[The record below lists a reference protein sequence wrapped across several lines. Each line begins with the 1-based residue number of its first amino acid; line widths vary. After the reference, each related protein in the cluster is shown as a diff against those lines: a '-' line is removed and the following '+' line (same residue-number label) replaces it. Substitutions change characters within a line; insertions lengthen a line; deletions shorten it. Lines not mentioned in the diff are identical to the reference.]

1 MHHHPRKCQ
10 SKSWPVRAQGITAD
24 QPFSEFRPSPP
35 SSRSL
40 NANCQCLSLP
50 DEHDEALATR
60 HPRIDQISLQ
70 HRVMLRPQR
79 DDYRRVFRALAL
91 VDCRRVG
98 QHQLIELTKTI
109 CDFPIVEVDVE
120 FAFLI
125 DARNEIAVVDVLVVI
140 VLNLHDLV
148 AWTESPAEPLD
159 ADLARRVERVLQL
172 DVERAGTEAA
182 PVHWA
187 EDLDV
192 AYRVEPEALWDA
204 LLYDRQQLSHSLSRA
219 CRGDEVEVTAV
230 GRGQIGHHAV
240 VDPMRVDNDAAL
252 GGLPEDFG
260 QAHHRNGARC

>member
-1 MHHHPRKCQ
+1 M
-10 SKSWPVRAQGITAD
+10 SVKSWPVRAQGITAD

-109 CDFPIVEVDVE
+109 CDFPAVEVDVE
-120 FAFLI
+120 FAFLEI
-125 DARNEIAVVDVLVVI
+125 DARHDAEIAVVDVLVVI
-140 VLNLHDLV
+140 VLDLHDLV
-148 AWTESPAEPLD
+148 ARTESPAESLD
-159 ADLARRVERVLQL
+159 ADLARRVQRVLQL
-172 DVERAGTEAA
+172 DIERA
-182 PVHWA
+182 
-187 EDLDV
+187 
-192 AYRVEPEALWDA
+192 R
-204 LLYDRQQLSHSLSRA
+204 
-219 CRGDEVEVTAV
+219 
-230 GRGQIGHHAV
+230 
-240 VDPMRVDNDAAL
+240 
-252 GGLPEDFG
+252 
-260 QAHHRNGARC
+260 